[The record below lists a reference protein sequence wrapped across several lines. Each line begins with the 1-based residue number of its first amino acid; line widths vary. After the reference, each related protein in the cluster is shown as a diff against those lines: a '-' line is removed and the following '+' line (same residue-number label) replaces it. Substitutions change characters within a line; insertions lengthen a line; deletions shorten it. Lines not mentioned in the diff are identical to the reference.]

1 MASFKSKLL
10 SIYTLP
16 KLSKEKENYHQT
28 KIRDSEWDAFGKYIE
43 ENSKL
48 IDVGCGSGYFLKKA
62 KSLKNCNIT
71 GIDPEP
77 GNYGVNRSD
86 PEYHQNLNIIK
97 GFAEKIPIPD
107 NSFDTVLSSHVLEH
121 VNDIDLSLK
130 EMKRI
135 GNSECTFIIGMPNTT
150 MALITLFTQLLFESH
165 IRFVNFF
172 GQPFINV
179 SKLNFKQLFFSYS
192 HSFPE
197 NKTILHD
204 VIHYRTKRWKKHIE
218 PHFEIMKI
226 IYPSLY
232 PHPSYWQLFKLKRY
246 NKIGSSVYF
255 ICKK

>member
-1 MASFKSKLL
+1 MNSIKSILL

-16 KLSKEKENYHQT
+16 KLNKEKANYYQ
-28 KIRDSEWDAFGKYIE
+28 KKVRDSEWDAFSKYIH

-62 KSLKNCNIT
+62 KALKHSEIT
-71 GIDPEP
+71 GVDPEP
-77 GNYGVNRSD
+77 GNYGVHKIDS
-86 PEYHQNLNIIK
+86 EYSHNLNIIR
-97 GFAEKIPIPD
+97 GFAEKIPLQD

-135 GNSECTFIIGMPNTT
+135 GNSECTFIIGMPNST

-197 NKTILHD
+197 NKTIIYDILN
-204 VIHYRTKRWKKHIE
+204 YRTKKWKEHIE
-218 PHFEIMKI
+218 PNFKIIKI

-232 PHPSYWQLFKLKRY
+232 PHPSYWQLFKQKKY
-246 NKIGSSVYF
+246 KKIGSSVYF